1 MRLSF
6 LGRPLPPG
14 FRLHVVAL
22 APGRARPYDAAEWR
36 DALVVVERG
45 EIELETVGDGYRAF
59 ERGDV
64 LWLNGLPVRALHNR
78 GGRPAVLVA
87 VSREPYTGDRS
98 SSRAS
103 RSSIGGRSSS
113 NSSP

>member
-1 MRLSF
+1 MRSF

-22 APGRARPYDAAEWR
+22 APGHARAYDSAEWR

-45 EIELETVGDGYRAF
+45 AIELETVSDGRCPF

-78 GGRPAVLVA
+78 GVEPAVLVA
-87 VSREPYTGDRS
+87 VSRERYTEVRP
-98 SSRAS
+98 SSRER
-103 RSSIGGRSSS
+103 RSSIGGCSSS
-113 NSSP
+113 NRSP